1 MFATGIHSEW
11 PIEEQ
16 AAQTKIAY
24 SRRITR
30 SIGAADISKTQ
41 AADSKK
47 AKVVDA
53 AARNEEKQLEAARK
67 KAKAGKE
74 ETKKQK

>member
-1 MFATGIHSEW
+1 
-11 PIEEQ
+11 
-16 AAQTKIAY
+16 
-24 SRRITR
+24 
-30 SIGAADISKTQ
+30 
-41 AADSKK
+41 
-47 AKVVDA
+47 VVDA